1 MKSNIVFG
9 LIGVGFLLFA
19 LSALWSTLFPASA
32 RWTPEKAKRSAEVK
46 VKLHNMSFIVN
57 APTTSMHS
65 GPDLGKL
72 RAEYE
77 ELRKENDQLNA
88 DFTSAAETPQT
99 ISKFLKWTG
108 LSLAIVGLIGYYAVS
123 QSR

>member
-108 LSLAIVGLIGYYAVS
+108 LAIALVGLIGYYAVS

>member
-1 MKSNIVFG
+1 MKSSIFVG
-9 LIGVGFLLFA
+9 LVGVGFLLFA
-19 LSALWSTLFPASA
+19 VSALWSTLFPAAA
-32 RWTPEKAKRSAEVK
+32 RWTPEKAQRSADVK

-57 APTTSMHS
+57 APKPNLQR
-65 GPDLGKL
+65 GEDLGKL
-72 RAEYE
+72 KAEYE

-99 ISKFLKWTG
+99 VSKIFKWSG
-108 LSLAIVGLIGYYAVS
+108 ISLAVVGLIGWYAVS